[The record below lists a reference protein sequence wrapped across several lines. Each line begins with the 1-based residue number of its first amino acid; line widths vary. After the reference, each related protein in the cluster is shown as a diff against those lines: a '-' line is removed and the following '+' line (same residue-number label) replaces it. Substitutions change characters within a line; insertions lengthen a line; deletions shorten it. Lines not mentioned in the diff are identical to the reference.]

1 MADMNVMQADYQ
13 NSSDLSK
20 LDRTSKSLRGE
31 AQAADTEI
39 RSNRTNDVQEAS
51 SQKVSSTQAKQQTV
65 VDSQEVDALME
76 NLNQQLQKLQNYLRF
91 EKDDDSQ
98 KMVIFIKDSETD
110 EIIRQIPAKE
120 LLEVSKNITEFL
132 ETHQTLSQE
141 QSGSSSPIGLLTN
154 QTA

>member
-1 MADMNVMQADYQ
+1 MADLNVMQAYQ

-20 LDRTSKSLRGE
+20 LDRTSKSLRE
-31 AQAADTEI
+31 ETQAADTEI

-51 SQKVSSTQAKQQTV
+51 SQQVSSTQAKQQTI

-76 NLNQQLQKLQNYLRF
+76 NLNQQLQTLQNYLRF

-120 LLEVSKNITEFL
+120 LLEVSKNITKFL
-132 ETHQTLSQE
+132 ETHQTLNQA